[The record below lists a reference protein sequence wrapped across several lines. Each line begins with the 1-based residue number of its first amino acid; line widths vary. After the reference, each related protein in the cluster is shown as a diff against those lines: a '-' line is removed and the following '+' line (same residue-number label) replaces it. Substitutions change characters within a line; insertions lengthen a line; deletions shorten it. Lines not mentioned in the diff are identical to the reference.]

1 MTETLI
7 LEVLLRYD
15 QLNEEA
21 KRLSEE
27 AGKLN
32 AEIKAYMREHELKTL
47 TAGKVSATFSTQ
59 ERTATLV
66 EKMIERLK
74 TLGLNEAIIQI
85 ESLDEAKVQNMIY
98 EKRLTPQQIEDC
110 IEVKKVEVLRIS
122 KSKK

>member
-21 KRLSEE
+21 KRLSDE

-32 AEIKAYMREHELKTL
+32 AEIKAYMREHELNTL